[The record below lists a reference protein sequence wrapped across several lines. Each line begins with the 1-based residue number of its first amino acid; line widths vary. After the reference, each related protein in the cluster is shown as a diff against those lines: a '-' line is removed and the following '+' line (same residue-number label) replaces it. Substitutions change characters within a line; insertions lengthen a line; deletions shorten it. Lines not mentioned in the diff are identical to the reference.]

1 MINRITERTDRK
13 MNKEFFDA
21 VNALTKEKNISAAHL
36 YEKIANA
43 IVVAARH
50 NFDTKEGIYCDID
63 PVKQTVDLYMRK
75 NVVEELDNWD
85 TELTVE
91 EAQEYKPGAVAGDVI
106 IIPLEIDDFGR
117 IAAQTVKHVIRQGIR
132 EIEHGQVLEEFQSK
146 NQELVTAKVIGTD
159 PKTGSLTLEIGKAE
173 AILPKNEQIPG
184 ETF

>member
-75 NVVEELDNWD
+75 NVVE
-85 TELTVE
+85 
-91 EAQEYKPGAVAGDVI
+91 
-106 IIPLEIDDFGR
+106 
-117 IAAQTVKHVIRQGIR
+117 
-132 EIEHGQVLEEFQSK
+132 
-146 NQELVTAKVIGTD
+146 
-159 PKTGSLTLEIGKAE
+159 
-173 AILPKNEQIPG
+173 
-184 ETF
+184 